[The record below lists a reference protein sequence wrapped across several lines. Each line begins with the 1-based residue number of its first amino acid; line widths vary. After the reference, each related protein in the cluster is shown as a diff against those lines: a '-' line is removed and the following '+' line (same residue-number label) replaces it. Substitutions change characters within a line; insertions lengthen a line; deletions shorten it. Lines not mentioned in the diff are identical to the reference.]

1 MKAIHSRKHSSTRSQ
16 VAGTALAAL
25 LVPLGAQAAQATAAT
40 ATTNAAAGADSAA
53 AQAGAVPPSTVEIV
67 GKAENAFRAERAAS
81 PKYTERLLDTAQTVQ
96 VIKKELFEQQ
106 GALTLTEALRNTPG
120 VGAFF
125 LGENGNTNTGDAIF
139 MRGFDTSGSIYVDG
153 VRDVGSISR
162 DVFNL
167 EQIDVLKGPA
177 GTDSGRGAPTGSVN
191 LVSKK
196 AGMSDLATAAITG
209 GSGAQKRVT
218 LDANRVLDE
227 RRGVAVRLNVLAQD
241 AGSAAR
247 DVVENKRWAVA
258 PSIGL
263 GLNGPT
269 RVHLDYLHVDQDNIP
284 DGGVFVIGLPG
295 YASPDPTRPWVADA
309 PRVDP
314 KNFYGSK
321 HDYDDVKADMATVR
335 IEHDFSPTLKLQ
347 NTSRYGKT
355 SQDYLLTAFLTN
367 AANLATPVQGDPA
380 SWTLARS
387 IRTGKDQENRILTNV
402 TTLSSQFNTGAA
414 SHTLV
419 TGLEITNERQTTW
432 GLTGLGTLPAANM
445 YNPNPH
451 DAPTTPVDVRRSG
464 AYNEGEI
471 DTQSLYVFDT
481 VKVGERWILNGGV
494 RVDHFRGDYSV
505 VALTNNVLT
514 PTRFKVGDNLVN
526 GKLSA
531 LYKPTANSSVY
542 AMVASSRQP
551 PGGSFTVSGNANS
564 AQNPIYEPQKTVTT
578 EVGGKLDLLKSKLS
592 LSAALFRTDV
602 ENEVEQDP
610 ADLQYYQSGEKRVQG
625 VELGAT
631 GELAPHWLVSAGYLY
646 MDTSVERGRNVTAA
660 GANSLTY
667 TPKQSFTAWTQY
679 DLPWGLRIGAGAR
692 FSDKLAR
699 GTDGAIG
706 TPAYADAYWVFDA
719 MLGYKVNKH
728 VDLRLN
734 LYNIGNEKYVA
745 AINKSGYRYTPGTPR
760 SGSLTANIRF

>member
-1 MKAIHSRKHSSTRSQ
+1 MKAIKSRKHPITRSQ
-16 VAGTALAAL
+16 LAGTALAAAL
-25 LVPLGAQAAQATAAT
+25 LPLGAHAADDATAAAT
-40 ATTNAAAGADSAA
+40 ATAAPATIAP
-53 AQAGAVPPSTVEIV
+53 QSTVEVV
-67 GKAENAFRAERAAS
+67 GAYENPFRAENASS
-81 PKYTERLLDTAQTVQ
+81 PKYTERLVDTAQTIQ

-139 MRGFDTSGSIYVDG
+139 MRGFDTSSSIYVDG
-153 VRDVGSISR
+153 VRDIGSISR

-177 GTDSGRGAPTGSVN
+177 GTDNGRSAPTGSVN
-191 LVSKK
+191 LVTKK
-196 AGMSDLATAAITG
+196 ANMTDLVTAAVTG
-209 GSGAQKRVT
+209 GSGDQKRITADV
-218 LDANRVLDE
+218 NKVLDE
-227 RRGVAVRLNVLAQD
+227 QRGIAVRLNVLAQD
-241 AGSAAR
+241 SGSAAR

-258 PSIGL
+258 PSIGF

-269 RVHLDYLHVDQDNIP
+269 RVHLDYLHVDQNNIP

-295 YASPDPTRPWVADA
+295 YTSPDRTRPWVADA
-309 PRVDP
+309 PKVDP
-314 KNFYGSK
+314 KNFYGSVD
-321 HDYDDVKADMATVR
+321 DYDDVKADMATVR
-335 IEHDFSPTLKLQ
+335 IEHDFSPTMKLQ

-355 SQDYLLTAFLTN
+355 SQDYLLTAFLTS
-367 AANLATPVQGDPA
+367 AANLATPVQGDPGT
-380 SWTLARS
+380 WTLARS
-387 IRTGKDQENRILTNV
+387 IRTGKDQENKILTNV
-402 TTLSSQFNTGAA
+402 TTLTSQFNTGAV

-419 TGLEITNERQTTW
+419 TGLEITSERQTTW
-432 GLTGLGTLPAANM
+432 GLTGLGTLPAANI
-445 YNPNPH
+445 YHPDPNQ
-451 DAPTTPVDVRRSG
+451 APTTPVNVRRTG
-464 AYNEGEI
+464 AYNEGEV
-471 DTQSLYVFDT
+471 DTQSVYVFDT
-481 VKVGERWILNGGV
+481 VKVGERWIFNGGV
-494 RVDHFRGDYSV
+494 RLDHFRGDYSV

-514 PTRFKVGDNLVN
+514 PTRFKVGENLVN

-542 AMVASSRQP
+542 AMVASSKQP

-564 AQNPIYEPQKTVTT
+564 AQNPIYDPQKTVTT

-610 ADLQYYQSGEKRVQG
+610 ADLQYYQTGEKRVQG

-631 GELAPHWLVSAGYLY
+631 GELAPHWLLSAGYLY

-660 GANSLTY
+660 GENSLTY
-667 TPKQSFTAWTQY
+667 TPKQSFTAWTSY
-679 DLPWGLRIGAGAR
+679 DLPWGLRIGGGAR

-706 TPAYADAYWVFDA
+706 TPAYTESYWVFDA
-719 MLGYKVNKH
+719 MVGYKVSKN

-734 LYNIGNEKYVA
+734 VYNIGDEKYVS

-760 SGSLTANIRF
+760 SASLTANVRF

>member
-1 MKAIHSRKHSSTRSQ
+1 MKAIKSRKHPITRSQ
-16 VAGTALAAL
+16 LAGTALAAAL
-25 LVPLGAQAAQATAAT
+25 LPLGAHAADDATAAAT
-40 ATTNAAAGADSAA
+40 ATAAPATIAP
-53 AQAGAVPPSTVEIV
+53 QSTVEVV
-67 GKAENAFRAERAAS
+67 GAYENPFRAENASS
-81 PKYTERLLDTAQTVQ
+81 PKYTERLVDTAQTIQ

-125 LGENGNTNTGDAIF
+125 LGENGNTTTGDAIF
-139 MRGFDTSGSIYVDG
+139 MRGFDTSSSIYVDG
-153 VRDVGSISR
+153 VRDIGSISR

-177 GTDSGRGAPTGSVN
+177 GTDNGRSAPTGSVN
-191 LVSKK
+191 LVTKK
-196 AGMSDLATAAITG
+196 ANLTDLVTAAVTG
-209 GSGAQKRVT
+209 GSGDQKRITADV
-218 LDANRVLDE
+218 NKVLDE
-227 RRGVAVRLNVLAQD
+227 QRGIAVRLNVLAQD
-241 AGSAAR
+241 SGSAAR
-247 DVVENKRWAVA
+247 DIVENKRWAVA
-258 PSIGL
+258 PSIGF

-269 RVHLDYLHVDQDNIP
+269 RVHLDYLHVDQNNIP

-295 YASPDPTRPWVADA
+295 YTSPDRARPWIADA
-309 PRVDP
+309 PKVDP
-314 KNFYGSK
+314 KNFYGSVD
-321 HDYDDVKADMATVR
+321 DYDDVKADMATVR
-335 IEHDFSPTLKLQ
+335 IEHDFSPTMKLQ

-355 SQDYLLTAFLTN
+355 SQDYLLTAFLTS
-367 AANLATPVQGDPA
+367 AANLATPVQGDPGT
-380 SWTLARS
+380 WTLARS
-387 IRTGKDQENRILTNV
+387 IRTGKDQENKILTNV
-402 TTLSSQFNTGAA
+402 TTLTSQFNTGAV

-419 TGLEITNERQTTW
+419 TGLEITSERQTTW
-432 GLTGLGTLPAANM
+432 GLTGLGTLPAANI
-445 YNPNPH
+445 YHPDPNQ
-451 DAPTTPVDVRRSG
+451 APTTPVNVRRTG
-464 AYNEGEI
+464 AYNEGEV
-471 DTQSLYVFDT
+471 DTQSVYVFDT
-481 VKVGERWILNGGV
+481 VKVGERWIFNGGV
-494 RVDHFRGDYSV
+494 RLDHFRGDYSV

-514 PTRFKVGDNLVN
+514 PTRFKVGENLVN

-542 AMVASSRQP
+542 AMVASSKQP

-564 AQNPIYEPQKTVTT
+564 AQNPIYDPQKTVTT

-610 ADLQYYQSGEKRVQG
+610 ADLQYYQTGEKRVQG

-631 GELAPHWLVSAGYLY
+631 GELAPHWLLSAGYLY

-660 GANSLTY
+660 GENSLTY
-667 TPKQSFTAWTQY
+667 TPKQSFTAWTSY
-679 DLPWGLRIGAGAR
+679 DLPWGLRIGGGAR

-706 TPAYADAYWVFDA
+706 TPAYTESYWVFDA
-719 MLGYKVNKH
+719 MVGYKVSKN

-734 LYNIGNEKYVA
+734 VYNIGDEKYVS

-760 SGSLTANIRF
+760 SASLTANVRF

>member
-1 MKAIHSRKHSSTRSQ
+1 MKAIKSRKHPITRSQ
-16 VAGTALAAL
+16 LAGTALAAAL
-25 LVPLGAQAAQATAAT
+25 LPLGAHAADDATAA
-40 ATTNAAAGADSAA
+40 ATAAAAPATIA
-53 AQAGAVPPSTVEIV
+53 PQSTVEVV
-67 GKAENAFRAERAAS
+67 GAYENPFRAEHASS
-81 PKYTERLLDTAQTVQ
+81 PKYTERLVDTAQTIQ

-139 MRGFDTSGSIYVDG
+139 MRGFDTSSSIYVDG
-153 VRDVGSISR
+153 VRDIGSISR

-177 GTDSGRGAPTGSVN
+177 GTDNGRSAPTGSVN
-191 LVSKK
+191 LVTKK
-196 AGMSDLATAAITG
+196 ANMTDLVSAAITG
-209 GSGAQKRVT
+209 GSGDQKRITADV
-218 LDANRVLDE
+218 NRVLDE
-227 RRGVAVRLNVLAQD
+227 QRGIAVRLNVLAQD
-241 AGSAAR
+241 SGSAAR

-258 PSIGL
+258 PSIGF

-269 RVHLDYLHVDQDNIP
+269 RVHLDYLHVDQNNIP

-295 YASPDPTRPWVADA
+295 YTSPDRARPWIADA
-309 PRVDP
+309 PKVDP
-314 KNFYGSK
+314 KNFYGSVD
-321 HDYDDVKADMATVR
+321 DYDDVKADMATVR
-335 IEHDFSPTLKLQ
+335 IEHDFSPTMKLQ

-355 SQDYLLTAFLTN
+355 SQDYLLTAFLTS
-367 AANLATPVQGDPA
+367 AANLATPVQGDPGT
-380 SWTLARS
+380 WTLARS
-387 IRTGKDQENRILTNV
+387 IRTGKDQENKILTNV
-402 TTLSSQFNTGAA
+402 TTLTSQFNTGAV

-419 TGLEITNERQTTW
+419 TGLEITSERQTTW
-432 GLTGLGTLPAANM
+432 GLTGLGTLPAANI
-445 YNPNPH
+445 YHPDPNQ
-451 DAPTTPVDVRRSG
+451 APTTPVNVRRTG
-464 AYNEGEI
+464 AYNEGEV
-471 DTQSLYVFDT
+471 DTQSVYVFDT
-481 VKVGERWILNGGV
+481 VKVGERWIFNGGV
-494 RVDHFRGDYSV
+494 RLDHFRGDYSV

-514 PTRFKVGDNLVN
+514 PTRFKVGENLVN

-542 AMVASSRQP
+542 AMVASSKQP

-564 AQNPIYEPQKTVTT
+564 AQNPIYDPQKTVTT

-610 ADLQYYQSGEKRVQG
+610 ADLQYYQTGEKRVQG

-631 GELAPHWLVSAGYLY
+631 GELAPHWLLSAGYLY

-660 GANSLTY
+660 GENSLTY
-667 TPKQSFTAWTQY
+667 TPKQSFTAWTSY
-679 DLPWGLRIGAGAR
+679 DLPWGLRIGGGAR

-706 TPAYADAYWVFDA
+706 TPAYTESYWVFDA
-719 MLGYKVNKH
+719 MVGYKVSKN

-734 LYNIGNEKYVA
+734 VYNIGDEKYVS

-760 SGSLTANIRF
+760 SASLTANVRF